1 MKPPRLV
8 LSPRTNEGKVIRTYV
23 TRAFRAQCEKPFL
36 SQPGKHFLQFDIPAI
51 AILSRFDNR
60 TAAQNVRN
68 VAKTLLILEG
78 FNRWEMDLAFF
89 NINDYFYLSYI
100 SVKCRPFEMMNICDN
115 HKKSDVSLCNFL
127 ARWIIYISFG
137 LQYSWKIH
145 HVSISR
151 IYHDM

>member
-36 SQPGKHFLQFDIPAI
+36 SQPGKHFLQFDVPAI

-68 VAKTLLILEG
+68 VAKALLILKG
-78 FNRWEMDLAFF
+78 FNRWEMDLHNVFQ
-89 NINDYFYLSYI
+89 YKRLLLSVI
-100 SVKCRPFEMMNICDN
+100 LSNVVLSKWWIFAIII
-115 HKKSDVSLCNFL
+115 KKSDVSLCNFL

-151 IYHDM
+151 IYYDT